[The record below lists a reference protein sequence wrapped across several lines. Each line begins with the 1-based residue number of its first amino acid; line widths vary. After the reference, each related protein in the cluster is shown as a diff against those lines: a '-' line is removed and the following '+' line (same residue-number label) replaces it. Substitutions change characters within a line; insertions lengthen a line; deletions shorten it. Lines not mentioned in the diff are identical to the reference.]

1 MNIKVKVF
9 TVPGGQENS
18 MSNSSQDESDGL
30 EELDHENEGQSFL
43 GKKEASGNHQLR
55 KWKIKRKKT
64 LVIFVLQY
72 VVGAINF
79 SIILPSMWIYLKQV
93 HSPFPSIFY
102 GVIYGLSQANTLVF
116 SLLIGWIADKTRRI
130 KLILLVINSL
140 IILGNLIYS
149 IGYSQYVILLGKVL
163 SNLSMVTY
171 PVISGEI
178 PRCYK
183 PAELQQ
189 VITLCTVGNAL
200 GFVLAQCLNMLLKHI
215 DIKITGSY
223 HLSTVNAGS
232 VLSMFLYIIMQ
243 VLNLIFGHDLS
254 KQIDLKAG
262 FSYGNADEQTED
274 KTAAMKTHESSSAIK
289 IVIHLFKTSTISV
302 ILFASF
308 LSGCSLG
315 IFEGILSLV
324 ASSIFHWKVFDISV
338 VFLFMSLIYIIFSLV
353 ILRISKQ
360 VCEFILI
367 LAGATVNTIGFIAL
381 CVVGQTTNDYKV
393 SKAFYYIIIGALGLS
408 FPVNRIPLQSIMSK
422 LIPSQYQ
429 NLAEAVRYSMV
440 ITGIS
445 VGYFI
450 SGVGVHSLVI
460 VGAVFIGINIINK
473 IFLLGKQKRL
483 LNPTQIDMQ
492 DLSDMKEKTVK

>member
-1 MNIKVKVF
+1 MNVKVNVF
-9 TVPGGQENS
+9 TVPGRQEDG
-18 MSNSSQDESDGL
+18 MSNFSQEPDGL
-30 EELDHENEGQSFL
+30 EELDHENESQSFL
-43 GKKEASGNHQLR
+43 SKEEEAIGDQQLR
-55 KWKIKRKKT
+55 SWKIKRKKT

-79 SIILPSMWIYLKQV
+79 SITLPSMWIYLKQV
-93 HSPFPSIFY
+93 HSPFPFIFY
-102 GVIYGLSQANTLVF
+102 GIIYGLSQANTLIF
-116 SLLIGWIADKTRRI
+116 SLFVGWIADKTRKI
-130 KLILLVINSL
+130 KLILLVVNSL

-163 SNLSMVTY
+163 SNLSMATY

-183 PAELQQ
+183 PAELQK

-200 GFVLAQCLNMLLKHI
+200 GFVLAQCLNLLLKHA

-232 VLSMFLYIIMQ
+232 VLSMVLYIIMQ

-254 KQIDLKAG
+254 KQIDLKAS
-262 FSYGNADEQTED
+262 FSYGNTDERTEN
-274 KTAAMKTHESSSAIK
+274 KTAAMKTHENSSAIK

-302 ILFASF
+302 ILFATF

-324 ASSIFHWKVFDISV
+324 ASSIFHWKIFDISLV
-338 VFLFMSLIYIIFSLV
+338 YLVMSVIYIISSLI
-353 ILRISKQ
+353 ILKISKQ
-360 VCEFILI
+360 VSEFILI
-367 LAGATVNTIGFIAL
+367 LAGATVSTMGFIAL

-408 FPVNRIPLQSIMSK
+408 FPVNRISLQSIMSK

-429 NLAEAVRYSMV
+429 NLAEAVRYSMMT
-440 ITGIS
+440 TGVS

-450 SGVGVHSLVI
+450 AGVGVQNLII
-460 VGAVFIGINIINK
+460 VGAVFIGINIVNE

-483 LNPTQIDMQ
+483 LNPTQIDMENLG
-492 DLSDMKEKTVK
+492 DL